1 MKPSSRL
8 KYFRNNFQ
16 YRDSQLKSINMVVF
30 AGNECCM
37 VAEFLRFELSFL
49 AILKKIGFI
58 KFINF
63 HRLLNRLLR
72 HI

>member
-1 MKPSSRL
+1 
-8 KYFRNNFQ
+8 
-16 YRDSQLKSINMVVF
+16 MVVF

-49 AILKKIGFI
+49 AILKVGFI
-58 KFINF
+58 KVGKFISF
-63 HRLLNRLLR
+63 HRLLR